1 MVDGAAARESQPTP
15 ASWRSRVKRVLSWA
29 LVGALLPGVATA
41 ADVFE
46 KVGTYAAQFLK
57 IGVSAR
63 ATAMGSA
70 FTAVAD
76 DASSAYW
83 NPAGLTAV
91 DGTVVSLNHTEWP
104 ADINLEYAN
113 YTFSPGFIQGK
124 VSLHARGLTMDP
136 QVVRTIY
143 RQQGTG
149 EMFDAGDMS
158 FGLSYARYFTDKFS
172 AGATLSWMHMGLAD
186 RSVNS
191 FVFDFGLLYRIGIRG
206 MKLGMA
212 VQNIGSQVNFDQRD
226 SKLPT
231 IFKVGVSLDAYR
243 NGPHSMLVVG
253 EFSHPSDNKEHQN
266 FGLEYSF
273 NNFVFLRSGYN
284 VNYDS
289 EAFAAGAGVALRTS
303 QSTSIDADYSFVDM
317 GALGGVH
324 RVSLGFTY

>member
-1 MVDGAAARESQPTP
+1 MR
-15 ASWRSRVKRVLSWA
+15 RVLSLA
-29 LVGALLPGVATA
+29 LVGVLLPGVASATDIFA
-41 ADVFE
+41 

-57 IGVSAR
+57 VGVSAR

-76 DASSAYW
+76 DASSSYW
-83 NPAGLTAV
+83 NPAGLVAV
-91 DGTVVSLNHTEWP
+91 DGTVVALNHTEWP

-143 RQQGTG
+143 RQEGTG

-158 FGLSYARYFTDKFS
+158 FGVSYARYFTDKFS
-172 AGATLSWMHMGLAD
+172 SGFTLSWMHMGLAD

-191 FVFDFGLLYRIGIRG
+191 MVFDFGLLYRIGIRG
-206 MKLGMA
+206 MKLGMV
-212 VQNIGSQVNFDQRD
+212 VQSIGSQVNFDERP
-226 SKLPT
+226 SRLPT
-231 IFKVGVSLDAYR
+231 TFKVGLSVDTYR
-243 NGPHSMLVVG
+243 NGPHSLLTVG
-253 EFSHPSDNKEHQN
+253 EFSRPSDNKEIQN
-266 FGLEYSF
+266 VGMEYSY

-284 VNYDS
+284 IGYDAAS
-289 EAFAAGAGVALRTS
+289 FAAGAGALLQTS
-303 QSTSIDADYSFVDM
+303 QSTSIGVDYSFVDM

-324 RVSLGFTY
+324 RVSLGFKY

>member
-1 MVDGAAARESQPTP
+1 V
-15 ASWRSRVKRVLSWA
+15 V
-29 LVGALLPGVATA
+29 TA

-63 ATAMGSA
+63 ATGMGSA

-76 DASSAYW
+76 DATASYW
-83 NPAGLTAV
+83 NPAGLAGI
-91 DGTVVSLNHTEWP
+91 DGTVVTLNHTEWP
-104 ADINLEYAN
+104 ADINVEYAN

-136 QVVRTIY
+136 QVVRTVY

-158 FGLSYARYFTDKFS
+158 FGASYARYFTDKFS

-191 FVFDFGLLYRIGIRG
+191 LVFDVGLLYRIGIRG
-206 MKLGMA
+206 MKLGMV
-212 VQNIGSQVNFDQRD
+212 VQNIGAQVNFNDQA

-231 IFKVGVSLDAYR
+231 IFKVGLSVDAYR
-243 NGPHSMLVVG
+243 NGPHAMLLTG
-253 EFSHPSDNKEHQN
+253 EFSHPSDNAERQN
-266 FGLEYSF
+266 VGLEYTF
-273 NNFVFLRSGYN
+273 NDFVFLRTGYN
-284 VNYDS
+284 INFDS
-289 EAFAAGAGVALRTS
+289 DAFAAGAGVALRTS

-324 RVSLGFTY
+324 RISLAFTY

>member
-1 MVDGAAARESQPTP
+1 
-15 ASWRSRVKRVLSWA
+15 VKRVLSVA
-29 LVGALLPGVATA
+29 VLGVLLPGVAGAT
-41 ADVFE
+41 DVFE

-70 FTAVAD
+70 FTALAD
-76 DASSAYW
+76 DASASYW
-83 NPAGLTAV
+83 NPAGLVGV
-91 DGTVVSLNHTEWP
+91 DGTVVALNHTEWP

-124 VSLHARGLTMDP
+124 MSLHARGLTMDP

-172 AGATLSWMHMGLAD
+172 AGGTLSWMHMGLAD

-212 VQNIGSQVNFDQRD
+212 VQNIGSEVDFDNRS

-231 IFKVGVSLDAYR
+231 VFKVGLSLDAYR
-243 NGPHSMLVVG
+243 NGPHSMLLAG
-253 EFSHPSDNKEHQN
+253 EFSHPSDNKERQN
-266 FGLEYSF
+266 VGLEYSY
-273 NNFVFLRSGYN
+273 NNFVFLRAGYN
-284 VNYDS
+284 INFDS
-289 EAFAAGAGVALRTS
+289 EALAAGAGVELHTS
-303 QSTSIDADYSFVDM
+303 QSTSIGADYSFVDM
-317 GALGGVH
+317 GSLGGVH
-324 RVSLGFTY
+324 RVSLAFTY

>member
-1 MVDGAAARESQPTP
+1 MRKATLARGFSEVN
-15 ASWRSRVKRVLSWA
+15 VKRISILLLAALSA
-29 LVGALLPGVATA
+29 PGSAHAVEI
-41 ADVFE
+41 FE

-70 FTAVAD
+70 FTALAD
-76 DASSAYW
+76 DASASFW
-83 NPAGLTAV
+83 NPAGLVNV
-91 DGTVVSLNHTEWP
+91 DGTVVALNHTEWP

-143 RQQGTG
+143 RQAGTG

-158 FGLSYARYFTDKFS
+158 FGLSYARFFTDKFS
-172 AGATLSWMHMGLAD
+172 AGGTVSWMHMGLAD
-186 RSVNS
+186 ESVNS
-191 FVFDFGLLYRIGIRG
+191 AVVDFGLLYRIGIRG

-212 VQNIGSQVNFDQRD
+212 VQNVGSQVDFNSRA

-231 IFKVGVSLDAYR
+231 LFKVGLSVDTYR
-243 NGPHSMLVVG
+243 SGPHSLITVG
-253 EFSHPSDNKEHQN
+253 EFSRPSDNKERQN
-266 FGLEYSF
+266 VGAEYSY
-273 NNFVFLRSGYN
+273 NNFIFLRSGYN
-284 VNYDS
+284 IGYDTES
-289 EAFAAGAGVALRTS
+289 FAAGAGVSLQTS
-303 QSTSIDADYSFVDM
+303 QSTAIDADYSFVDM

-324 RVSLGFTY
+324 RISLGFTY

>member
-1 MVDGAAARESQPTP
+1 MRRA
-15 ASWRSRVKRVLSWA
+15 LSLA
-29 LVGALLPGVATA
+29 VVGLLLPGVAA
-41 ADVFE
+41 AGDVFE

-76 DASSAYW
+76 DATATFW
-83 NPAGLTAV
+83 NPAGLVSV

-104 ADINLEYAN
+104 ADINLEYAT
-113 YTFSPGFIQGK
+113 YTFSPGFLQGK
-124 VSLHARGLTMDP
+124 MSLHARGLTMDP

-158 FGLSYARYFTDKFS
+158 FGMSYARYFTDKFS
-172 AGATLSWMHMGLAD
+172 SGATVSWMHMGLAD

-191 FVFDFGLLYRIGIRG
+191 FVVDFGLLYRIGIRG

-212 VQNIGSQVNFDQRD
+212 VQNIGSEVDFDSRS

-231 IFKVGVSLDAYR
+231 TFKVGLALDAYR
-243 NGPHSMLVVG
+243 NGPHSLITVG
-253 EFSHPSDNKEHQN
+253 EFSHPSDNKERQN
-266 FGLEYSF
+266 FGVEYSYNSF
-273 NNFVFLRSGYN
+273 FFLRSGYN

-289 EAFAAGAGVALRTS
+289 ESFAAGAGIALQTS

-317 GALGGVH
+317 GSLGGVH
-324 RVSLGFTY
+324 RMSLAFTY

>member
-1 MVDGAAARESQPTP
+1 
-15 ASWRSRVKRVLSWA
+15 VKRVLSLA
-29 LVGALLPGVATA
+29 VVVGLLPGAASA
-41 ADVFE
+41 ADIFE

-83 NPAGLTAV
+83 NPAGLVSV
-91 DGTVVSLNHTEWP
+91 DGTVVMLNHTEWP

-113 YTFSPGFIQGK
+113 YTFSPGIVEGK
-124 VSLHARGLTMDP
+124 MSLHARGLTMDP

-149 EMFDAGDMS
+149 EQFDAGDMS
-158 FGLSYARYFTDKFS
+158 FGVSYARYFTDKFS
-172 AGATLSWMHMGLAD
+172 SGATVSWMHMGLAD
-186 RSVNS
+186 KSVNS
-191 FVFDFGLLYRIGIRG
+191 LVIDFGLLYRIGIRG

-212 VQNIGSQVNFDQRD
+212 VQNIGSEVDFDERP

-231 IFKVGVSLDAYR
+231 VFKVGLSVDTYR
-243 NGPHSMLVVG
+243 NGPHSLITVG

-266 FGLEYSF
+266 VGVEYSY
-273 NNFVFLRSGYN
+273 NKFVFLRSGYN
-284 VNYDS
+284 LNYDS
-289 EAFAAGAGVALRTS
+289 ETFAAGAGVLLQTS
-303 QSTSIDADYSFVDM
+303 QSTSINADYSFVDM

-324 RVSLGFTY
+324 RLSLSFKY

>member
-1 MVDGAAARESQPTP
+1 MEVK
-15 ASWRSRVKRVLSWA
+15 VKRVLSLA
-29 LVGALLPGVATA
+29 LVGLLLPGVAGA
-41 ADVFE
+41 AEVFA

-70 FTAVAD
+70 FTALAD
-76 DASSAYW
+76 DASASFW
-83 NPAGLTAV
+83 NPAGLVSV
-91 DGTVVSLNHTEWP
+91 DGTVVTLNHAEWP

-158 FGLSYARYFTDKFS
+158 FGVSYARYFTDKFS
-172 AGATLSWMHMGLAD
+172 SGATVSWMHMGLAD
-186 RSVNS
+186 NSVNS
-191 FVFDFGLLYRIGIRG
+191 FVVDFGLMYRIGIRG
-206 MKLGMA
+206 MRLGMA
-212 VQNIGSQVNFDQRD
+212 VQNIGSEVDFDDRS

-231 IFKVGVSLDAYR
+231 VFKVGLAVDTYR
-243 NGPHSMLVVG
+243 SGPHSLVTVG
-253 EFSHPSDNKEHQN
+253 EFSRPSDNRERQN
-266 FGLEYSF
+266 VGVEYSY
-273 NNFVFLRSGYN
+273 NDFVFLRSGYN
-284 VNYDS
+284 INYDS
-289 EAFAAGAGVALRTS
+289 EKFAAGAGIALQTS
-303 QSTSIDADYSFVDM
+303 QSTSIGADYSFVDM

-324 RVSLGFTY
+324 RVSLAFTY

>member
-1 MVDGAAARESQPTP
+1 M
-15 ASWRSRVKRVLSWA
+15 KRVLS
-29 LVGALLPGVATA
+29 LVAVVVLLPGA
-41 ADVFE
+41 AGAGTVFE

-63 ATAMGSA
+63 ATSMGSA

-76 DASSAYW
+76 DPSAAYW
-83 NPAGLTAV
+83 NPAGLVGV
-91 DGTVVSLNHTEWP
+91 DGTVVMLNHTEWP

-113 YTFSPGFIQGK
+113 YTFSPGFVQGK
-124 VSLHARGLTMDP
+124 MSLHARGLTMDP

-149 EMFDAGDMS
+149 EQFDAGDMS
-158 FGLSYARYFTDKFS
+158 FGVSYARFFTDKFS
-172 AGATLSWMHMGLAD
+172 SGITMSWMHMGLAEKF
-186 RSVNS
+186 VNS
-191 FVFDFGLLYRIGIRG
+191 FVADFGLLYRIGIRG

-212 VQNIGSQVNFDQRD
+212 VQNIGSQVDFADRS

-231 IFKVGVSLDAYR
+231 VFKVGLSVDTYR
-243 NGPHSMLVVG
+243 SGPHSLMTVG

-266 FGLEYSF
+266 VGVEYSY

-284 VNYDS
+284 LNYDS
-289 EAFAAGAGVALRTS
+289 ETFAAGAGLLLQTS
-303 QSTSIDADYSFVDM
+303 QSTAINADYSFVDM

-324 RVSLGFTY
+324 RVSLSFKY